1 MSELPIQVLNVT
13 PAGQT
18 NLRAFATVKVGE
30 ITIHDCKVIQQP
42 GQRAYVTG
50 PQKQV
55 GERWYP
61 LVSMSSR
68 LRDRVQAQVLDAA
81 MKRGMIERLGS

>member
-1 MSELPIQVLNVT
+1 MEIRVLNVT
-13 PAGQT
+13 AAGQA
-18 NLRAFATVKVGE
+18 NLRAFAVVRIGE

-55 GERWYP
+55 GDRWFP
-61 LVSMSSR
+61 LVSMSSE
-68 LRDRVQAQVLDAA
+68 LRERVQAAVLEAA
-81 MKRGMIERLGS
+81 AHRGFIEAR